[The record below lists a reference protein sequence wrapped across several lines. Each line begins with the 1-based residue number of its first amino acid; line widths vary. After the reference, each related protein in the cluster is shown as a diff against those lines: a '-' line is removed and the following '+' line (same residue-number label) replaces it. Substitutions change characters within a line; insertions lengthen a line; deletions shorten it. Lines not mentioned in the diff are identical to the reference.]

1 MTGTAHFSRRRRGA
15 RYGAWHALDEVLI
28 ALAVDVTEE
37 RVAPLVPP
45 ADGIDRVNGRRV
57 PGRIAVAEPTVIAV
71 NRKTQLPWRTPIA
84 GRPALDYL
92 GEYGKVVFPR

>member
-1 MTGTAHFSRRRRGA
+1 M
-15 RYGAWHALDEVLI
+15 I
-28 ALAVDVTEE
+28 AETVELAEE
-37 RVAPLVPP
+37 RVAPIVLP

-57 PGRIAVAEPTVIAV
+57 PCRIAVAEPTVIPV